1 MHMRCSLQ
9 LGPRLSRDGT
19 DLLFRI
25 LLMREVLLCL
35 GILSATLVSGRAG
48 MGARV
53 EVDLAVRYV
62 RLLLAAGDLLEPGFR
77 RLARRSLSRSCQVTL
92 TCRSAAGRPPIG
104 GRGTSPLIRGRS
116 NIL

>member
-1 MHMRCSLQ
+1 MRCSLQ

-35 GILSATLVSGRAG
+35 GILSATLVSGKVG
-48 MGARV
+48 MGAHV

-62 RLLLAAGDLLEPGFR
+62 RLLLAAGDLLEPGI
-77 RLARRSLSRSCQVTL
+77 SLIGSPQPVRILSSYVNL
-92 TCRSAAGRPPIG
+92 PIGCRSASDRRP
-104 GRGTSPLIRGRS
+104 RNLAPL
-116 NIL
+116 